1 MRRKQLFAIILAGAL
16 AAGSAPAAV
25 FAAESDVA
33 AMSEEGTGDAGFEEA
48 GSEDGSSDAET
59 PVTDGGD
66 AATDETPADN
76 TTTDEPPADN
86 TTTDEPPAADNTT
99 TDETPATGDAAADAT
114 PTEEAQTQEQTEENK
129 EVDKQEGETPTETAG
144 IVLADAEGNQI
155 LDQDGKAMSYTTLEE
170 AVAGAEA
177 YSAAHPDAAVYIQLT
192 ESIELDK
199 TITVSGKV
207 NIRAVKTG
215 VTISRKKDGTFTGTM
230 FSVSGEGGQLQF
242 FADSENG
249 AALTVSGA
257 LPMND
262 IVETEAEGAIVDVQS
277 NGTFVLNSGVTLTG
291 NNYTGG
297 GAAINCNGG
306 TLMLAGGS
314 VTNNISGDKGAVY
327 SNTDISMLGD
337 ASVIGNKNIKDK
349 DSNVYLGG
357 DEAKLILTKTKDV
370 GILTGKSTFTH
381 AKAQAGRNVISGTTS
396 AITKAEF
403 EAAIKNITYDD
414 TNYTL
419 KADLTKFSV
428 TLEEKKDT
436 PTTEVD
442 YKVTYKR
449 NTAKWRSHT
458 VAQANFTTTATCEW
472 AYMVVNTQKRGK
484 DGKVHYSILPS
495 QLSEFTK
502 AAANTEFTVVAENIP
517 EKASTIIVVTRLNK
531 NDTKYQH
538 AIANLSESTRPAKE
552 KKDDN
557 NNNNNNTQQTKR
569 THKVT
574 EGRVEGLDE
583 PIKFFSKRYVPFTA
597 IGAGTEDSG
606 DYVNGDERWIPEYW
620 TFEGSNTTHKTWS
633 IGGSNGKGVQPKNGV
648 SQEFTILI
656 YCKKQVYNG
665 KTFQDTAVE
674 DCFPWKFTAAS
685 YTDEEEKQWLRDNGY
700 ITDDTDGDNDGSG
713 NGSGNGSG
721 AGGTDAEL
729 TATAAASAKDAG
741 SKSKSAVS
749 TADES
754 PIGTMSVLAALS
766 LLAGGYVVVRKR
778 KKEEI

>member
-25 FAAESDVA
+25 FAAESDMA
-33 AMSEEGTGDAGFEEA
+33 AMSEEGVGNAASEEA
-48 GSEDGSSDAET
+48 GSEDGSSDAEA
-59 PVTDGGD
+59 PVTDGADAAD
-66 AATDETPADN
+66 AATDT
-76 TTTDEPPADN
+76 
-86 TTTDEPPAADNTT
+86 PAADNTT
-99 TDETPATGDAAADAT
+99 TDETPAADNTGAAETPAADNTATDETPAAEDTTTDAT

-129 EVDKQEGETPTETAG
+129 EVDPQEDETQVETTG
-144 IVLADAEGNQI
+144 IVLADAVGKPI
-155 LDQDGKAMSYTTLEE
+155 LDQDGKAISYTTLEE
-170 AVAGAEA
+170 AVTGAEA
-177 YSAAHPDAAVYIQLT
+177 YSAANPDAAKVYIQLT
-192 ESIELDK
+192 ESIVLDK
-199 TITVSGKV
+199 TITVSGEV
-207 NIRAVKTG
+207 NIRAAKAG
-215 VTISRKKDGTFTGTM
+215 VTISRKEDGSFTGAM
-230 FSVSGEGGQLQF
+230 FSVSGEGGQLQL
-242 FADSENG
+242 FADSNG
-249 AALTVSGA
+249 ATLTVSGA

-262 IVETEAEGAIVDVQS
+262 IVKTEAEGTIVDVQS
-277 NGTFVLNSGVTLTG
+277 NGTFALNSGVTLTG
-291 NNYTGG
+291 NNYVGG

-306 TLMLAGGS
+306 TLMLVGGS

-327 SNTDISMLGD
+327 SNTDIAMLGD

-349 DSNVYLGG
+349 DSNVYLD
-357 DEAKLILTKTKDV
+357 DEAKLILTKTKYV
-370 GILTGKSTFTH
+370 GILTGQSTFTH
-381 AKAQAGRNVISGTTS
+381 AKAKAGRNVISGTTS

-419 KADLTKFSV
+419 KADSTKFSV

-442 YKVTYKR
+442 YEVTYKP

-458 VAQANFTTTATCEW
+458 VAQANFTTTAACEW

-484 DGKVHYSILPS
+484 DGKVHYSISPS

-531 NDTKYQH
+531 NDTKYRH
-538 AIANLSESTRPAKE
+538 DIANLSEKTRPAKE
-552 KKDDN
+552 KKDD
-557 NNNNNNTQQTKR
+557 NNNNTQQTKR

-583 PIKFFSKRYVPFTA
+583 PIKFFPGKVYTFTPKGGGQDDASPYVT
-597 IGAGTEDSG
+597 
-606 DYVNGDERWIPEYW
+606 GDERWVPAYW
-620 TFEGSNTTHKTWS
+620 TFSISTEAEHHTKWQISAPKGQQLKGRGSVTYTMY
-633 IGGSNGKGVQPKNGV
+633 
-648 SQEFTILI
+648 I
-656 YCKKQVYNG
+656 YCTKEVYNG
-665 KTFQDTAVE
+665 KNWEATDVVEPYKAKFTAVE
-674 DCFPWKFTAAS
+674 
-685 YTDEEEKQWLRDNGY
+685 YTDKELADYLAELSGTPAQ
-700 ITDDTDGDNDGSG
+700 DGGDGGDGSG
-713 NGSGNGSG
+713 GD
-721 AGGTDAEL
+721 GGTDAEL

>member
-25 FAAESDVA
+25 FAAESDMA

-114 PTEEAQTQEQTEENK
+114 PTEEAQTQEQTDENK

-207 NIRAVKTG
+207 NIRAAKAG
-215 VTISRKKDGTFTGTM
+215 VTISRKEDGTFTGTM

-242 FADSENG
+242 FADSEKG

-349 DSNVYLGG
+349 DSNVYLG

-381 AKAQAGRNVISGTTS
+381 AKAKAGRKLYI
-396 AITKAEF
+396 
-403 EAAIKNITYDD
+403 
-414 TNYTL
+414 
-419 KADLTKFSV
+419 
-428 TLEEKKDT
+428 
-436 PTTEVD
+436 
-442 YKVTYKR
+442 
-449 NTAKWRSHT
+449 
-458 VAQANFTTTATCEW
+458 
-472 AYMVVNTQKRGK
+472 
-484 DGKVHYSILPS
+484 
-495 QLSEFTK
+495 
-502 AAANTEFTVVAENIP
+502 
-517 EKASTIIVVTRLNK
+517 
-531 NDTKYQH
+531 
-538 AIANLSESTRPAKE
+538 
-552 KKDDN
+552 
-557 NNNNNNTQQTKR
+557 
-569 THKVT
+569 
-574 EGRVEGLDE
+574 EG
-583 PIKFFSKRYVPFTA
+583 
-597 IGAGTEDSG
+597 
-606 DYVNGDERWIPEYW
+606 
-620 TFEGSNTTHKTWS
+620 
-633 IGGSNGKGVQPKNGV
+633 
-648 SQEFTILI
+648 
-656 YCKKQVYNG
+656 
-665 KTFQDTAVE
+665 
-674 DCFPWKFTAAS
+674 
-685 YTDEEEKQWLRDNGY
+685 
-700 ITDDTDGDNDGSG
+700 
-713 NGSGNGSG
+713 
-721 AGGTDAEL
+721 
-729 TATAAASAKDAG
+729 
-741 SKSKSAVS
+741 
-749 TADES
+749 
-754 PIGTMSVLAALS
+754 
-766 LLAGGYVVVRKR
+766 
-778 KKEEI
+778 

>member
-685 YTDEEEKQWLRDNGY
+685 YTDEEEKQWLKDNGY
-700 ITDDTDGDNDGSG
+700 ITDDTDGDSNGD
-713 NGSGNGSG
+713 GSGNGSG

>member
-25 FAAESDVA
+25 FAAESDMA

-114 PTEEAQTQEQTEENK
+114 PTEEAQTQEQTDENK

-192 ESIELDK
+192 ESIVLDK

-207 NIRAVKTG
+207 NIRAAKAG
-215 VTISRKKDGTFTGTM
+215 VTISRKEDGTFTGTM

-242 FADSENG
+242 FADSEKG

-349 DSNVYLGG
+349 DSNVYLG

-381 AKAQAGRNVISGTTS
+381 AKAKAGRNVISGTTS

-419 KADLTKFSV
+419 KADSTKFSV
-428 TLEEKKDT
+428 TLEEKKAT
-436 PTTEVD
+436 PTTAVD

-472 AYMVVNTQKRGK
+472 AYMVVNTKKPAKPG
-484 DGKVHYSILPS
+484 DKVKYSISLS

-502 AAANTEFTVVAENIP
+502 AAANTEFTVVAENVP
-517 EKASTIIVVTRLNK
+517 ENAATIIVVTRLNK
-531 NDTKYQH
+531 NDKKDKYKH
-538 AIANLSESTRPAKE
+538 ALANLSERTRPAKE

-597 IGAGTEDSG
+597 IGAGTEDSAP
-606 DYVNGDERWIPEYW
+606 YVKGDERWIPVYW
-620 TFEGSNTTHKTWS
+620 KFPGSDSTHTTWS
-633 IGGSNGKGVQPKNGV
+633 IGGKNGKGIQPSKGA
-648 SQEFTILI
+648 STQDFTIQV
-656 YCKKQVYNG
+656 YCEKQVYNG
-665 KTFQDTAVE
+665 STWQDTDVVE
-674 DCFPWKFTAAS
+674 YFTKKFTIAS

-700 ITDDTDGDNDGSG
+700 ITDDTDGDND
-713 NGSGNGSG
+713 GSGNGSG

>member
-114 PTEEAQTQEQTEENK
+114 PTGEAQTQEQMEENK

-249 AALTVSGA
+249 AALTVSGKCSEDGVVPA
-257 LPMND
+257 D
-262 IVETEAEGAIVDVQS
+262 GAIVEVSDS
-277 NGTFVLNSGVTLTG
+277 AIFGLNQNVTLTE
-291 NNYTGG
+291 NDYAAG
-297 GAAINCNGG
+297 GAAINCNNGTIVFTGG
-306 TLMLAGGS
+306 K
-314 VTNNISGDKGAVY
+314 VTGNTVGDKGAVY
-327 SNTDISMLGD
+327 SNKDVSIEGD
-337 ASVIGNKNIKDK
+337 ASVTENDGNKNITLDG
-349 DSNVYLGG
+349 S
-357 DEAKLILTKTKDV
+357 AKLIVT
-370 GILTGKSTFTH
+370 GALTGKSSFSHKEEKPDLEVIKAGKDASGKDVSKDVFT
-381 AKAQAGRNVISGTTS
+381 
-396 AITKAEF
+396 
-403 EAAIKNITYDD
+403 AAVKNISYENSSKYEYSTASNGLSVSLKEVKKDPEPEKPA
-414 TNYTL
+414 NYTL
-419 KADLTKFSV
+419 SYKTGSLKWLSHTSVQAKYSV
-428 TLEEKKDT
+428 TGDCEWT
-436 PTTEVD
+436 YFFVD
-442 YKVTYKR
+442 ATADSATINSTYKAMKSKLKF
-449 NTAKWRSHT
+449 TAVK
-458 VAQANFTTTATCEW
+458 
-472 AYMVVNTQKRGK
+472 
-484 DGKVHYSILPS
+484 
-495 QLSEFTK
+495 
-502 AAANTEFTVVAENIP
+502 ANTEFTVVAENVP
-517 EKASTIIVVTRLNK
+517 ETAPRFIVLTRRNSS
-531 NDTKYQH
+531 DTKPK
-538 AIANLSESTRPAKE
+538 AISCSLATAKMKKARPTEPKE
-552 KKDDN
+552 DDN
-557 NNNNNNTQQTKR
+557 NNNNTQTAR
-569 THKVT
+569 THTVT
-574 EGRVEGLDE
+574 DGARVEGLDGE
-583 PIKFFSKRYVPFTA
+583 IKFFSKRYVSFTA
-597 IGAGTEDSG
+597 IGAGTEDSAP
-606 DYVNGDERWIPEYW
+606 YVKGDERWIPVYW
-620 TFEGSNTTHKTWS
+620 KFPGSDSTHTTWS
-633 IGGSNGKGVQPKNGV
+633 IGGKNGKGIQPSKGA
-648 SQEFTILI
+648 STQDFTIQV
-656 YCKKQVYNG
+656 YCEKQVYNG
-665 KTFQDTAVE
+665 STWQDTDVVE
-674 DCFPWKFTAAS
+674 YFTKKFTIAS

>member
-76 TTTDEPPADN
+76 TTTDEPPA
-86 TTTDEPPAADNTT
+86 ADNTT

-114 PTEEAQTQEQTEENK
+114 PTEEAQTQEQTDENK

-215 VTISRKKDGTFTGTM
+215 VTISRKEDGTFTGTM

-249 AALTVSGA
+249 AALTVSGKCSEDGVVPA
-257 LPMND
+257 D
-262 IVETEAEGAIVDVQS
+262 GAIVEVSDS
-277 NGTFVLNSGVTLTG
+277 AIFGLNQNVTLTE
-291 NNYTGG
+291 NNYAAG
-297 GAAINCNGG
+297 GAAINCNNGTIVFTGG
-306 TLMLAGGS
+306 K
-314 VTNNISGDKGAVY
+314 VTGNTVGDKGAVY
-327 SNTDISMLGD
+327 SNKDVSIEGD
-337 ASVIGNKNIKDK
+337 ASVTENDENKNITLDG
-349 DSNVYLGG
+349 S
-357 DEAKLILTKTKDV
+357 AKLIVTGALTEQSSFSHKGEKAGLEVIKAGKDASGKDV
-370 GILTGKSTFTH
+370 SKDVFT
-381 AKAQAGRNVISGTTS
+381 
-396 AITKAEF
+396 
-403 EAAIKNITYDD
+403 AAVKNISYENSSKYEYSTASNGLSVSLKEVKKNPDPEKP

-419 KADLTKFSV
+419 AYIEKSLKWDHSDHNTVSATFSV
-428 TLEEKKDT
+428 TGDCEW
-436 PTTEVD
+436 
-442 YKVTYKR
+442 TYFWVSSPATKAQI
-449 NTAKWRSHT
+449 NATYSSLKSKLKFTSVSANHSFTVTAKD
-458 VAQANFTTTATCEW
+458 A
-472 AYMVVNTQKRGK
+472 
-484 DGKVHYSILPS
+484 
-495 QLSEFTK
+495 
-502 AAANTEFTVVAENIP
+502 P
-517 EKASTIIVVTRLNK
+517 EKDARLVVLTRTSSSDKNPKAIRLNPYIADVLK
-531 NDTKYQH
+531 NRASAD
-538 AIANLSESTRPAKE
+538 

-557 NNNNNNTQQTKR
+557 NNTNTQTAR
-569 THKVT
+569 THTVT
-574 EGRVEGLDE
+574 DGARVEGLDGQ
-583 PIKFFSKRYVPFTA
+583 IKFFRQRYVSFTA
-597 IGAGTEDSG
+597 IGAGTEDSAP
-606 DYVNGDERWIPEYW
+606 YVKGDERWIPVYW
-620 TFEGSNTTHKTWS
+620 KFPGSNSTHTTWS
-633 IGGSNGKGVQPKNGV
+633 IGSSDSKKGIRPSNGASTQDFTMQIYCEKQIYNGSTWQDTDV
-648 SQEFTILI
+648 VEYFTKKFTIS
-656 YCKKQVYNG
+656 N
-665 KTFQDTAVE
+665 
-674 DCFPWKFTAAS
+674 
-685 YTDEEEKQWLRDNGY
+685 YTDDEEQQWLRDHGY
-700 ITDDTDGDNDGSG
+700 ITDDTDGDSDGDGSG
-713 NGSGNGSG
+713 SGSGD
-721 AGGTDAEL
+721 GGTDAEL